1 MKLINNIIC
10 IIILVFSLQSLSKAD
25 DVKDLEIDG
34 MSIGDSALD
43 FYSKSEIDNQKKY
56 YPNSKKFFRV
66 ALITKSEN
74 FKRVQLH
81 IKEND
86 NNYIIYAIS
95 GLNFFRDKK
104 SSEKECLKMQK
115 IIKKD
120 ISLMLKNIKGTK
132 LKKRKIDQDKTGNSV
147 HYPIYFDFNDEKTE
161 FIKLDCVIYGKEY
174 FKQYG
179 FYDHLRLG
187 VQSAEYTYWLD
198 NEAFNN

>member
-132 LKKRKIDQDKTGNSV
+132 MKKTKLDHDKTGKSA

-161 FIKLDCVIYGKEY
+161 FIKLDCVIYGEEY

-187 VQSAEYTYWLD
+187 FQSAEYTYWLQ
-198 NEAFNN
+198 NEAYNN

>member
-1 MKLINNIIC
+1 MRIFIVVLVLIFN
-10 IIILVFSLQSLSKAD
+10 LQSLTKAD
-25 DVKDLEIDG
+25 DISDFEIEG

-43 FYSKSEIDNQKKY
+43 FYSKSEIDNEKKY
-56 YPNSKKFFRV
+56 YANSKKFFRA
-66 ALITKSEN
+66 ALIAKSGN
-74 FKRVQLH
+74 FERVQLH

-86 NNYIIYAIS
+86 NNYIIYGIS

-104 SSEKECLKMQK
+104 NSEKECLEMHK

-132 LKKRKIDQDKTGNSV
+132 MKKTKLDHDKTGKSV

-161 FIKLDCVIYGKEY
+161 FIKLDCVIYGEEY

-187 VQSAEYTYWLD
+187 FQSVEYTYWLQ
-198 NEAFNN
+198 NEAYNN

>member
-1 MKLINNIIC
+1 MRIFLATLILIIT
-10 IIILVFSLQSLSKAD
+10 FQSFTRAD
-25 DVKDLEIDG
+25 DIRDFQIED

-56 YPNSKKFFRV
+56 YANSKKFFRA
-66 ALITKSEN
+66 ALIAKSGN
-74 FKRVQLH
+74 FERVQLH

-86 NNYIIYAIS
+86 NNYIIYGIS

-104 SSEKECLKMQK
+104 NSEKECLEMHK